1 MLGFSRLQKR
11 ASVEQPTRAVAP
23 SLHDSDEV
31 PGNGGAIGKQT
42 VNQYLIDSAT
52 GYAVFSVSRHGR
64 VMSWNAG
71 AERTFGYREAA
82 IVGRPLET
90 IFTPEDVAAGEP
102 ARELATA
109 LNGTQIQHDRWHVR
123 EDGTRFWGTNT
134 VEPIFNSGGKLLGF
148 LKLVRDITPEYA
160 AAQAIADSEQRLRML
175 VESVRDTAIFTMGLD
190 GEITSWN
197 SGAKAIFGFTDH
209 EIMGRPLSVLFGADD
224 SLGGYAAGE
233 LEKSALSGTINV
245 ERWLARRDGSRLLAA
260 GKISQLKLG
269 ADKEPRGFVAVLH
282 DVTAQHAIAE
292 DLRRRAQFDEL
303 TDLPN
308 RRTFNDHLQRA
319 IGLMRRRE
327 STVFAVLF
335 IDVDHFKT
343 VNDCYGHMVA
353 DRLLTVTARRLE
365 RCIRSGDIAA
375 RLGGDEFAILLN
387 AIGGVADATEA
398 ADRIGAL
405 MGEPV
410 DIEGAQVSATV
421 SIGIAIGIPEYERAE
436 DILRDADA
444 AMYQAKLAG
453 RGRSAI
459 FDSRSR
465 AAAAGLTESLRAA
478 LDRNELRVFYQPIV
492 ELSNGHVTG
501 FEALVRWEHPRLG
514 LLLPA
519 VFIPLAEQNDMILAL
534 DRWVLQESCRQLA
547 AWRTGG
553 VDPKLTMSVN
563 MSGREFSRGNFL
575 PELRRILDSTNLP
588 AENLRLEMTESVIL
602 EQSERARSM
611 LAAIREMGI
620 ALDVDDF
627 GTGFSS
633 LGTLQHTEV
642 DALKIDS
649 SFVQRIGA
657 RTGDTLV
664 ETVIVLARKLG
675 IEVIAEGIE
684 TPEQA
689 QRLVQLGCGLGQGKL
704 FSPPLEA
711 EVARRFVFAS
721 PASRPVSGPAP
732 NRLDGPS
739 KRQGKTLLEWPKQSG
754 RCSKPPRPG
763 TPADM

>member
-1 MLGFSRLQKR
+1 M
-11 ASVEQPTRAVAP
+11 RAVAP
-23 SLHDSDEV
+23 SVYASDEM
-31 PGNGGAIGKQT
+31 PGAGMKIGKRI
-42 VNQYLIDSAT
+42 VNQFLVNGVT
-52 GYAVFSVSRHGR
+52 GYAVFSVSADGR
-64 VMSWNAG
+64 VMSWNSG
-71 AERTFGYREAA
+71 AQKTFGYREAA
-82 IVGRPLET
+82 IVGRPLQT
-90 IFTPEDVAAGEP
+90 LFTPEDVAAGEP

-134 VEPIFNSGGKLLGF
+134 VEPIFERSGKLLGF
-148 LKLVRDITPEYA
+148 VKLIRDVTPAYE

-175 VESVRDTAIFTMGLD
+175 VDSVRDTAIFAMGLD
-190 GEITSWN
+190 GTISSWN
-197 SGAKAIFGFTDH
+197 PGAEAIFGFADD
-209 EIMGRPLSVLFGADD
+209 EIVGRPLSALFGADD
-224 SLGGYAAGE
+224 SLAGYAAGE
-233 LEKSALSGTINV
+233 LEKTALGGTANV
-245 ERWLARRDGSRLLAA
+245 ERWFARSDGSRFLGA

-269 ADKEPRGFVAVLH
+269 AENEPRGFVAVLH

-308 RRTFNDHLQRA
+308 RRTFNEHLQRA
-319 IGLMRRRE
+319 IGLMRRRV

-335 IDVDHFKT
+335 IDVDHFKA
-343 VNDCYGHMVA
+343 VNDRYGHMVA

-387 AIGGVADATEA
+387 AISGVTDATEA
-398 ADRIGAL
+398 AERIGAL

-410 DIEGAQVSATV
+410 DMDGAQVSGTV
-421 SIGIAIGIPEYERAE
+421 SIGIAMGIPEYERAE
-436 DILRDADA
+436 DVLRDADA
-444 AMYQAKLAG
+444 AMYEAKVAG

-465 AAAAGLTESLRAA
+465 TAAAGLTENLRAA

-492 ELSNGHVTG
+492 ALGDGHVTG
-501 FEALVRWEHPRLG
+501 FEALMRWDHPRFG

-519 VFIPLAEQNDMILAL
+519 AFIPLAEQSDMIFAL

-547 AWRTGG
+547 AWRANG
-553 VDPKLTMSVN
+553 VDPKLTVSVN
-563 MSGREFSRGNFL
+563 VSGRDFSRSNFL

-588 AENLRLEMTESVIL
+588 ARNLRLEMTESVIV

-611 LAAIREMGI
+611 LAAIRDVGVL
-620 ALDVDDF
+620 LDVDDF

-633 LGTLQHTEV
+633 LGTLQYTEV
-642 DALKIDS
+642 DGLKIDS
-649 SFVQRIGA
+649 SFVSRIGV
-657 RTGDTLV
+657 RTGAALV
-664 ETVIVLARKLG
+664 ETVIVLARKLA

-689 QRLVQLGCGLGQGKL
+689 QRLVQLGCGLGQGAL
-704 FSPPLEA
+704 FSLPLEA
-711 EVARRFVFAS
+711 ELARRFAVAHNRFEAS
-721 PASRPVSGPAP
+721 
-732 NRLDGPS
+732 
-739 KRQGKTLLEWPKQSG
+739 
-754 RCSKPPRPG
+754 
-763 TPADM
+763 